1 MSKIIYSI
9 RNLDLKNSSNPKE
22 EQLSNYIYDITLLTL
37 EGFKSLFN
45 NKKNFEERYYFSNK
59 VRFDLVEELPNVEQ
73 IKDILKELNNF
84 LLIIKSISPSLINN
98 EENEKNSIVNKVL
111 FLINKAFEIF
121 LNLSTNVY
129 GQNLLFENLSLIDLV
144 TELKKI
150 ENKNINNYLSLVVV
164 NLIKL
169 TLVLFYD
176 LDYYDYENRKDEPE
190 VREKF
195 VISKQR
201 LIKLSKMYINSQ
213 SETGENIADKIIPQF
228 YEFNNLLIGLLQSKR
243 EEQYQA
249 LH

>member
-1 MSKIIYSI
+1 M
-9 RNLDLKNSSNPKE
+9 
-22 EQLSNYIYDITLLTL
+22 
-37 EGFKSLFN
+37 
-45 NKKNFEERYYFSNK
+45 
-59 VRFDLVEELPNVEQ
+59 EQ

-129 GQNLLFENLSLIDLV
+129 GQNLLFENLSLIDFV

-169 TLVLFYD
+169 TLVFIL
-176 LDYYDYENRKDEPE
+176 
-190 VREKF
+190 
-195 VISKQR
+195 
-201 LIKLSKMYINSQ
+201 
-213 SETGENIADKIIPQF
+213 
-228 YEFNNLLIGLLQSKR
+228 
-243 EEQYQA
+243 
-249 LH
+249 